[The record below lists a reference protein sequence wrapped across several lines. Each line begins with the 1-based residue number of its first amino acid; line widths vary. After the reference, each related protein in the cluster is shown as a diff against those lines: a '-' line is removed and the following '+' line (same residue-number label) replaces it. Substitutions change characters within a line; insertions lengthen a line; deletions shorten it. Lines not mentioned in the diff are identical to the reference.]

1 MPDGGSLMHRL
12 RLLLSSLLVPLGT
25 GIVASAAGAQM
36 SPVIDLEV
44 TVLDAR
50 TDEPVVGATVIFRTL
65 WGDDLGRRQSD
76 ALGKVTFQ
84 VRRHLGGIRIRA
96 GRQGYRMLDTPRL
109 DLSGHDY
116 FGLVVRMDVEA
127 IPLAPLEVVARGRR
141 YFVDRSH
148 ILEGFDHRVRLG
160 FGTYFT
166 RDQIEEIGPLR
177 VSDLLRRVPGVTI
190 VPGGTRTEPV
200 LSMNRAQFGSGGGSC
215 PVQIFMDGM
224 LVTRAGVGPIS
235 VDELATP
242 QALEG
247 VEIYRGLSTVP
258 ADFLN
263 ENAHCGVVALWT
275 RRGGV
280 PPPPPPPPANPPA
293 DPGVPR

>member
-1 MPDGGSLMHRL
+1 
-12 RLLLSSLLVPLGT
+12 
-25 GIVASAAGAQM
+25 M

-44 TVLDAR
+44 SVLDAR
-50 TDEPVVGATVIFRTL
+50 TEKPVVGATVIFRSL
-65 WGDDLGRRQSD
+65 WGEELGRRQSD
-76 ALGKVTFQ
+76 AFGKVTFQ
-84 VRRHLGGIRIRA
+84 VRRHMGGVRIRT
-96 GRQGYRMLDTPRL
+96 GRQGYRMLDTPSL

-166 RDQIEEIGPLR
+166 RDEIERIGPMR
-177 VSDLLRRVPGVTI
+177 VTDLLRRVPGVTI
-190 VPGGTRTEPV
+190 VGGGTRSEPV
-200 LSMNRAQFGSGGGSC
+200 LSMNRAQFGRGGGSC

-224 LVTRAGVGPIS
+224 LVTRAGAGAIS
-235 VDELATP
+235 IDELANP

-247 VEIYRGLSTVP
+247 IEIYRGLATVP
-258 ADFLN
+258 ADFMN
-263 ENAHCGVVALWT
+263 ENSHCGVVAIWT

-280 PPPPPPPPANPPA
+280 PLPPPLPPANPLA
-293 DPGVPR
+293 DPGVPE